1 MYGAIVESQAKKN
14 FSATT
19 SCMRIHTSSIIRTV
33 RGDAI
38 AAQKSLGEYDRV
50 DNKKL
55 KFRKSIF
62 PQPWLVYLTD
72 SRLSPS

>member
-1 MYGAIVESQAKKN
+1 MEANIGLEALDRAPGTFRKLYNNAK
-14 FSATT
+14 
-19 SCMRIHTSSIIRTV
+19 
-33 RGDAI
+33 G
-38 AAQKSLGEYDRV
+38 RV

-62 PQPWLVYLTD
+62 SQSWHVYLTD